1 MWTRIM
7 MRTVRDLLEN
17 LFGRSSTAERGALF
31 LLNVFI
37 SLCCSWWYSSWR
49 LKLSRSLCLHSYGFI
64 SNSNIFSFLF
74 LQKLHNKLTCWR
86 VDIIFQWQV
95 NCRRAERRHQ
105 RHISRLR
112 HPFPP
117 QTTSRLA
124 SPRRLFFLFPP
135 MRILVPG
142 YKLYISKYKL
152 MYAYR
157 LYLCTWGYQY
167 SMFPLHKSLQ
177 PRLQVWTHGYKSIE
191 LSFRARSYYRF

>member
-1 MWTRIM
+1 
-7 MRTVRDLLEN
+7 MRTVRDLPEN
-17 LFGRSSTAERGALF
+17 LFGRSSTAERGAFF

-49 LKLSRSLCLHSYGFI
+49 LKSSRSLCLHSYGFI

-74 LQKLHNKLTCWR
+74 FFFYQSDVISWGADVLTLYFKDKLIAGGR
-86 VDIIFQWQV
+86 VGGI
-95 NCRRAERRHQ
+95 RG
-105 RHISRLR
+105 ISPGSATL
-112 HPFPP
+112 FPP

-124 SPRRLFFLFPP
+124 SPRRFFFLFPST
-135 MRILVPG
+135 RILVPG

-177 PRLQVWTHGYKSIE
+177 PRLQVWTQRYKSIE
-191 LSFRARSYYRF
+191 LSFRACSYYRF

>member
-1 MWTRIM
+1 
-7 MRTVRDLLEN
+7 MRTVRGILEN
-17 LFGRSSTAERGALF
+17 LFGWSSTAERGAFF

-49 LKLSRSLCLHSYGFI
+49 SFRIQI
-64 SNSNIFSFLF
+64 SFFFFFF
-74 LQKLHNKLTCWR
+74 LQKRHNKLTCWR
-86 VDIIFQWQV
+86 VDIMFQWQV
-95 NCRRAERRHQ
+95 NCWRADRRHQ

-112 HPFPP
+112 HPFP
-117 QTTSRLA
+117 
-124 SPRRLFFLFPP
+124 SPDYLSARFATPSFFPFSP

-177 PRLQVWTHGYKSIE
+177 LRLQVYTQGYKSIE
-191 LSFRARSYYRF
+191 LSFRACNYYRF

>member
-1 MWTRIM
+1 
-7 MRTVRDLLEN
+7 MRTVRGILEN
-17 LFGRSSTAERGALF
+17 LFGWSSTAERGAFF

-49 LKLSRSLCLHSYGFI
+49 SFRIQI
-64 SNSNIFSFLF
+64 SFFFFFF
-74 LQKLHNKLTCWR
+74 LQKRHNKLTCWR

-95 NCRRAERRHQ
+95 NCWRADRRHQ

-112 HPFPP
+112 HPFP
-117 QTTSRLA
+117 
-124 SPRRLFFLFPP
+124 SPDYLSARFATPSFFPFSP

-177 PRLQVWTHGYKSIE
+177 PRLQVWTQRYKSIE
-191 LSFRARSYYRF
+191 LSFRACSYYRF